1 MEYAFTYAANLNIH
15 AADAPDLSNVTTM
28 HSMFD
33 GAISLNSDLNHWDVS
48 NVKNMRRLFRGEY
61 VAGSEFNG
69 DISSWDVSNV
79 TQMEDMF
86 QNATSFN
93 GDLSSWDVSNVE
105 DMSGMF
111 SRSFSFNSDLNHW
124 DVSSVTNMVGM
135 FDSASS
141 FNGDISS
148 WDVSG
153 VRDMSGMFFNA
164 TSFNQDIGGWDV
176 GMVEW
181 MGNVGDTSIGGMFE
195 DARSFDQDLG
205 RWDVRNVRNMSQML
219 DRSGLSRENY
229 DALLTGWSQL
239 TLQQYGELD
248 AAGLEYCAESARQ
261 HLIDTFDWYISGDR
275 LAGDC
280 SDPGTSPVVD
290 ASKSS
295 VTATSPHLADGV
307 DASVVTIELVDRDGN
322 PLSGLQEGDFEIFL
336 VSTMDQDVQ
345 AVAGPVS
352 EVQTSGIY
360 TFSITDT
367 IPESFEVFVMVG
379 GVALDDKPEIT
390 FEPASQEPEFR
401 PFITTWMT
409 TDGRITIP
417 VAENGYQYSYDIY
430 WESTVDSTEQG
441 WLQHQTQ
448 AVTLDSLQMGTTYR
462 VEIKGT
468 FPRLDFTAFD
478 AASTDSLKLL
488 SVKQWGGVCGE
499 SMEYAFAR
507 ATDLEIHAADAPD
520 LRKVTSMKG
529 MFAGAASVN
538 SDFNHWDVSSV
549 TNMESMFE
557 SASAFNGDISSWD
570 VSGVLDMSGMF
581 FDATSFNGDISSW
594 DVSSVTQMARM
605 FQYATSFSGDL
616 SSWNVGNVEDMSAM
630 FASAASFNGDISGWN
645 VSNVRYMPG
654 MFNYAETFN
663 QDIGD
668 WDVSNVEDMGPAFDA
683 GGMFEGASSFD
694 QDLGRWDVRN
704 VKNMRW
710 MLDHSGLSR
719 ENYDALLT
727 GWSQLA
733 LQQSVRLDAAGL
745 EYCAEPA
752 RQHLIDM
759 FDWEISGDRLAGDC
773 SDPGTSP
780 VVDAS
785 KSSVTATSPH
795 LADGVDASVVT
806 IELVDRD
813 GNPLSGLQE
822 GDFEINLVSNMDQD
836 VRAVAGPVSEV
847 QTSGIYTFSITSPA
861 EGSLLV
867 SVTIMGEELK
877 DQPTVIFDAPVQQ
890 VDPALTKIIA
900 TGPHL
905 ADGMDRSVVTVQVV
919 DEKRVPVS
927 GLLEKDFRV
936 VVTGSA
942 RTSTIRETNKGI
954 YQFGVTNRV
963 AETVEL
969 TVTIQGIRLLTE
981 PKIQFEYPEQLVSS
995 DLSDLLVTS
1004 PHLADG
1010 EDASTVTI
1018 LLKDVED
1025 KWISGLDPDVF
1036 TLDVS
1041 DGSLAGS
1048 LSETETGQYQ
1058 FQVTSTIATSV
1069 RVTVTVKGVR
1079 LRAAPVILF
1088 EPVPKPVPDPPVIYS
1103 VTGNN
1108 NNITLT
1114 WNPVRESYIRGY
1126 QIYRGNEPH
1135 NMVLIGQ
1142 AGPASDSFEDSQS
1155 SETALFYRISAVNT
1169 DGVEGPLSDYIV
1181 FYNSAIVAGHTT
1193 WKLVS
1198 TPLQNSVQNL
1208 EQTTLFGFSNQ
1219 YELAAEL
1226 QPSRGYWI
1234 KSKTIS
1240 EETVPVTGTGLLS
1253 STLMLRKGWNLIGSL
1268 SAPVSVNS
1276 ISDPGRILTAAPVY
1290 GFSADGYQRTDKLL
1304 PNQGYWIYASE
1315 SGEIE
1320 MRIQE
1325 EISEESNHL
1334 KAAKAI
1340 VAEDSPPDIWID
1352 FSNDRQSEKLY
1363 IREFPGSEEESMRFM
1378 LPPEP
1383 PSPVL
1388 DVRTSGGLNLVQS
1401 GSERIRLQSETYP
1414 VRVTLHGVEKNSEY
1428 TWRFVLKDGI
1438 DEHVVDLIPGE
1449 PMMITQQ
1456 YDRIEMVKIRMEEA
1470 ITETRMLPGYPNP
1483 FNPAA
1488 IIQYQL
1494 KVSGDIKI
1502 EVYDSIGR
1510 RVQVLADGF
1519 QPSGQHQVSFHAGHL
1534 STGVYIVRFV
1544 TGTGIQQ
1551 QKITLIK

>member
-1 MEYAFTYAANLNIH
+1 MVLAF
-15 AADAPDLSNVTTM
+15 DA
-28 HSMFD
+28 
-33 GAISLNSDLNHWDVS
+33 
-48 NVKNMRRLFRGEY
+48 
-61 VAGSEFNG
+61 
-69 DISSWDVSNV
+69 
-79 TQMEDMF
+79 
-86 QNATSFN
+86 
-93 GDLSSWDVSNVE
+93 
-105 DMSGMF
+105 
-111 SRSFSFNSDLNHW
+111 
-124 DVSSVTNMVGM
+124 
-135 FDSASS
+135 
-141 FNGDISS
+141 
-148 WDVSG
+148 
-153 VRDMSGMFFNA
+153 
-164 TSFNQDIGGWDV
+164 
-176 GMVEW
+176 
-181 MGNVGDTSIGGMFE
+181 GGMFE
-195 DARSFDQDLG
+195 GASSFDQDLG
-205 RWDVRNVRNMSQML
+205 RWDVRNVQNMGQML

-229 DALLTGWSQL
+229 DALLTGWSQVAV
-239 TLQQYGELD
+239 QSSVGLD
-248 AAGLEYCAESARQ
+248 AAGLEYCAEPARQ
-261 HLIDTFDWYISGDR
+261 HLIETFDWEISGDS

-345 AVAGPVS
+345 AVACPVS
-352 EVQTSGIY
+352 EVQTSGNY
-360 TFSITDT
+360 TFYITDT
-367 IPESFEVFVMVG
+367 IHENFVVFVMVG

-390 FEPASQEPEFR
+390 VEGSSQEPEFR

-478 AASTDSLKLL
+478 AASPDSLKLL
-488 SVKQWGGVCGE
+488 SVKQWGDVRWE

-507 ATDLEIHAADAPD
+507 ATNLEIHAADAPD

-704 VKNMRW
+704 VQNMGQ
-710 MLDHSGLSR
+710 MLDRSGLSR

-727 GWSQLA
+727 GWSQVA
-733 LQQSVRLDAAGL
+733 VQSSVGLDAAGL

-752 RQHLIDM
+752 RQHLIET
-759 FDWEISGDRLAGDC
+759 FDWEISGDSLAGDC

-995 DLSDLLVTS
+995 DLS
-1004 PHLADG
+1004 
-1010 EDASTVTI
+1010 
-1018 LLKDVED
+1018 
-1025 KWISGLDPDVF
+1025 
-1036 TLDVS
+1036 
-1041 DGSLAGS
+1041 
-1048 LSETETGQYQ
+1048 
-1058 FQVTSTIATSV
+1058 
-1069 RVTVTVKGVR
+1069 
-1079 LRAAPVILF
+1079 
-1088 EPVPKPVPDPPVIYS
+1088 
-1103 VTGNN
+1103 
-1108 NNITLT
+1108 
-1114 WNPVRESYIRGY
+1114 
-1126 QIYRGNEPH
+1126 
-1135 NMVLIGQ
+1135 
-1142 AGPASDSFEDSQS
+1142 
-1155 SETALFYRISAVNT
+1155 
-1169 DGVEGPLSDYIV
+1169 
-1181 FYNSAIVAGHTT
+1181 
-1193 WKLVS
+1193 
-1198 TPLQNSVQNL
+1198 
-1208 EQTTLFGFSNQ
+1208 
-1219 YELAAEL
+1219 
-1226 QPSRGYWI
+1226 
-1234 KSKTIS
+1234 
-1240 EETVPVTGTGLLS
+1240 
-1253 STLMLRKGWNLIGSL
+1253 
-1268 SAPVSVNS
+1268 
-1276 ISDPGRILTAAPVY
+1276 
-1290 GFSADGYQRTDKLL
+1290 
-1304 PNQGYWIYASE
+1304 
-1315 SGEIE
+1315 
-1320 MRIQE
+1320 
-1325 EISEESNHL
+1325 
-1334 KAAKAI
+1334 
-1340 VAEDSPPDIWID
+1340 
-1352 FSNDRQSEKLY
+1352 
-1363 IREFPGSEEESMRFM
+1363 
-1378 LPPEP
+1378 
-1383 PSPVL
+1383 
-1388 DVRTSGGLNLVQS
+1388 
-1401 GSERIRLQSETYP
+1401 
-1414 VRVTLHGVEKNSEY
+1414 
-1428 TWRFVLKDGI
+1428 
-1438 DEHVVDLIPGE
+1438 
-1449 PMMITQQ
+1449 
-1456 YDRIEMVKIRMEEA
+1456 
-1470 ITETRMLPGYPNP
+1470 
-1483 FNPAA
+1483 
-1488 IIQYQL
+1488 
-1494 KVSGDIKI
+1494 
-1502 EVYDSIGR
+1502 
-1510 RVQVLADGF
+1510 
-1519 QPSGQHQVSFHAGHL
+1519 
-1534 STGVYIVRFV
+1534 
-1544 TGTGIQQ
+1544 
-1551 QKITLIK
+1551 